1 MKALR
6 RVLTAIL
13 MCCALLPVEAQERPA
28 GRPQTRYFVV
38 VPGMVANTPLILN
51 YRSTG
56 LTLVVSDLI
65 MGQGEARNI
74 PTPARAVMEL
84 RGGSVITTINGER
97 TRRVQGDIWR
107 ISRGDKLSIENP
119 YDSAVIRAMVILER
133 GR

>member
-1 MKALR
+1 MKALW

-13 MCCALLPVEAQERPA
+13 MCCSLLPAAAQERNA
-28 GRPQTRYFVV
+28 GRPQTKYFVV
-38 VPGMVANTPLILN
+38 VPGMVANAPLILN

-56 LTLVVSDLI
+56 LSLVVSDLI
-65 MGQGEARNI
+65 MGHGEARNI

-97 TRRVQGDIWR
+97 TRRLQGDIWR

>member
-1 MKALR
+1 MKALW

-13 MCCALLPVEAQERPA
+13 MCCSLLPAAAQERNA
-28 GRPQTRYFVV
+28 GRPQTKYFVV
-38 VPGMVANTPLILN
+38 VPGMVANAPLILN

-56 LTLVVSDLI
+56 LSLVVSDLI
-65 MGQGEARNI
+65 MGHGEARNI

-84 RGGSVITTINGER
+84 RGGSVITTINGQR
-97 TRRVQGDIWR
+97 TRRLQGDIWR

>member
-13 MCCALLPVEAQERPA
+13 MCCSLLPAAAQERNA
-28 GRPQTRYFVV
+28 GRPQTKYFVV
-38 VPGMVANTPLILN
+38 VPGMVANAPLILK

-56 LTLVVSDLI
+56 LSLVVRDLI
-65 MGQGEARNI
+65 MGHGEARNI

-84 RGGSVITTINGER
+84 RGGSVITTINGQR
-97 TRRVQGDIWR
+97 TRRLQGDIWR